1 MWFNSFSQDEN
12 AATNYRLLRV
22 MRHRLDSGTGA
33 DKLILEVALLNVRSG
48 ESAAFE
54 QAFANAQAIISSMD
68 GYLSHQLQRS
78 LETPG
83 KYFLLVHWRRVEDH
97 TVGFRQSTGYQEWR
111 RLLHHFYD
119 PPPVVEHFEAV
130 LEGSVRK
137 DL

>member
-1 MWFNSFSQDEN
+1 
-12 AATNYRLLRV
+12 V
-22 MRHRLDSGTGA
+22 RHRLVSGTGA
-33 DKLILEVALLNVRSG
+33 TKVILEVALLNVRPG

-54 QAFANAQAIISSMD
+54 QAFADAQVIISSMD

-83 KYFLLVHWRRVEDH
+83 NYLLLVHWRQVEDH

-130 LEGSVRK
+130 LEGSVRTG
-137 DL
+137 L